1 MDAFTVA
8 ALSAASLSG
17 LGGSL
22 HCAGMCGPLACV
34 PLPKASRGR
43 LSAAA
48 AWQLGRAGGYAA
60 VGAVA
65 GAAGSTVLGLAPQ
78 LLQAGPWLVVAGLTA
93 SALEF
98 PRHLPELP
106 GMAAAR
112 RAATR
117 ASAGFSPTARA
128 AAFGALTPLL
138 PCGLVL
144 GAAVSAAGM
153 GSALLGAALMVA
165 FALGAV
171 PALLATQGLWGA
183 FGVLGPGARRW
194 RRVVLLG
201 AAAVVAFRALKFG
214 ERADG
219 PPECR

>member
-34 PLPKASRGR
+34 PLPKGQGR
-43 LSAAA
+43 LSAAV

-60 VGAVA
+60 VGAAA
-65 GAAGSTVLGLAPQ
+65 GAAGSALLGVAPQ
-78 LLQAGPWLVVAGLTA
+78 LLQAAPWLVVAGLTA

-98 PRHLPELP
+98 PRRLPDLP
-106 GMAAAR
+106 GLAAVRRSVTRVSAR
-112 RAATR
+112 
-117 ASAGFSPTARA
+117 FSPTTRA

-144 GAAVSAAGM
+144 GAAISAAGM
-153 GSALLGAALMVA
+153 GSALLGAALMAA

-171 PALLATQGLWGA
+171 PALLAMQGLWGGA
-183 FGVLGPGARRW
+183 AGMLGARAQRW
-194 RRVVLLG
+194 RRVMLLG

-214 ERADG
+214 EHADG
-219 PPECR
+219 PPDCR